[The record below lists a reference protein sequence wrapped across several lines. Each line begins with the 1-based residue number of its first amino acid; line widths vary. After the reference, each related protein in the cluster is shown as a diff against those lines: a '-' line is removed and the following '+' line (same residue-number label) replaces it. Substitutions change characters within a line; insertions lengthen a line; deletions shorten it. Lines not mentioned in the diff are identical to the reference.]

1 MKDNIT
7 NWYKKIKV
15 KKAPHDKH
23 WNSHYIENCS
33 MIALLGGSNC
43 GKTNSILDFLN
54 RKNETFY
61 RIVIFTSSTSDE
73 PLYNYLQSIIDVEMY
88 TDIEELPTLQEISDD
103 DDNKREKI
111 IIFDDFINLPNQKMK
126 KIRDYAIGS
135 RKKGW
140 TCCFLCHNYS
150 SLDKIIARSIH
161 YWWIFRLND
170 NVSIDRVIKNHN
182 ISSIDKSVIKK
193 AYLESTKITPS
204 FFMID
209 MKTDDDDMKYR
220 HNFTDF
226 LPLK

>member
-23 WNSHYIENCS
+23 WNSHYIEPCS

-103 DDNKREKI
+103 DDNKHEKI

-140 TCCFLCHNYS
+140 TCCFLCHNY
-150 SLDKIIARSIH
+150 
-161 YWWIFRLND
+161 
-170 NVSIDRVIKNHN
+170 
-182 ISSIDKSVIKK
+182 
-193 AYLESTKITPS
+193 
-204 FFMID
+204 
-209 MKTDDDDMKYR
+209 
-220 HNFTDF
+220 
-226 LPLK
+226 